1 MMKRTK
7 LADRTLP
14 VYSVGEEVVNTA
26 THLIGGF
33 LGVIALILCVRK
45 AALDRGAAE
54 IAGAAI
60 YGC

>member
-26 THLIGGF
+26 THLVGGL
-33 LGVIALILCVRK
+33 LGILALILCVRK
-45 AALDRGAAE
+45 AALDRGSAE
-54 IAGAAI
+54 IA
-60 YGC
+60 